1 MRRITISLLSFIAL
15 LLLSVGM
22 TTAQETAVPTLATG
36 ASSLQVVDSSPAG
49 GEELA
54 ANAAIT
60 LYLDRPVDCASA
72 QVAFHIDPQV
82 AGSVACNDAEASLTF
97 TPSSDYARGTSY
109 RVSLAPTLKAQDG
122 STLADSYSL
131 QLSTVGFLAVSQ
143 ILPADGAQGIDSD
156 SLITVIFN
164 RPVVPLTVAEDAST
178 LPQPLTFTPA
188 VQGKGEWLNTSIYV
202 FHPDPALQGGAKYV
216 VTVSGN
222 LKAVDGSV
230 MEQPFSW
237 SFTTAAPTVSEVVP
251 NDNTTSVTLDST
263 VQVKFNQPMNRESVE
278 ASFSLHPANAAAQKV
293 AGKFTWADDGAGF
306 MFTPDANLAL
316 GTDYVAEFTGAA
328 PTPEGGG
335 TALSGQLKWGF
346 STVPLPGIVSTDP
359 FDGQTD
365 AYPDSGLTIYF
376 ASPMDPDSIKDHVS
390 IEPNA
395 IRDFDSYYSDY
406 SNSYTLSFP
415 SEPSTDYTIMISPGM
430 KDAYGNEIKTPTV
443 IHYTTQPYSPDLSLQ
458 TPGIIGFYN
467 ADNDKTQLFL
477 THRNVSQI
485 NLSLYSVPVDQFI
498 FGVTNPSRYDPTG
511 SIQLGQSNRLRAWSI
526 PSVAPLNARRY
537 ELLNLGGTS
546 AADCPGALE
555 SHLQVGDSAIVV
567 SDPDPVRARASAPD
581 GAVVD
586 TLYKN
591 YQLTITGGPLCSNGI
606 LWWEVL
612 LREGKTAWVAEGVND
627 GSTNQRFLDLK
638 SAGAQTPVALTQAN
652 GEALVPGIYLL
663 SATTPETTASGITP
677 SQHIMVVAN
686 ANLTLKYSVDN
697 LLVWATDVSS
707 GEPIANA
714 PIKIYDANLKVIA
727 DGSTDADG
735 LLTVSIPRV
744 TDLNQSIVAV
754 LQNDK
759 QFGIG
764 LTDWSNGIEAWYFG
778 QNPNYYPEQYRAYLY
793 TDRPIYRPDQPVYFR
808 GVVRQQNDVK
818 YTPLSIT
825 SIPVRIVDDQGE
837 VVYDKTLPLTPFGT
851 FSDSFPVAADAP
863 LGYYQIIAQMPGQSA
878 DNYYPSTGTVSFGV
892 AEYRAPEYQVNVSA
906 DKPEVVQGDTI
917 KITVD
922 SKYFFGG
929 SVANADVQYNVT
941 AQPYGFSYTGNGYY
955 SFSDVD
961 VDEGPSANLN
971 SGDGTVTSGEGKT
984 DANGLLTISVPADLQ
999 DATQSQTFTI
1009 EATVTDQSDQAVSGR
1024 TSVIVHKGLNYIGVQ
1039 PEEYV
1044 AQAGSETKVDLI
1056 AVDWESKAIANQAL
1070 DVTVVERH
1078 WSSVQEKDAAGR
1090 TTWTYQVENLPVTT
1104 GDVTTDANGKAV
1116 FSFTPPNGGIFKIT
1130 ATMRDTQG
1138 NEILA
1143 SNEVWV
1149 SSGEYVSWRQQNSNR
1164 IDLVADA
1171 QNYQVGDTAQILI
1184 TSPFQGKTEALITVE
1199 RGEVITKQR
1208 VTMDTNSYVFKLPI
1222 TDDFA
1227 PNIFVSAVL
1236 VKGIDDKNPVAGFRM
1251 GLVALNVDN
1260 AHKQI
1265 SIAITPDKTQAGPG
1279 DTVNYTV
1286 KTTDYKGDPVQ
1297 AEVGIS
1303 LTDLA
1308 VLTIADP
1315 NSGKLLDYFYGQ
1327 QGLSVRTSTPL
1338 TINTDQITQTV
1349 LDTIK
1354 GGGGG
1359 FGEGGIFDIRQ
1370 QFVDTP
1376 YWNASVTT
1384 NADGTATFS
1393 VKLPDNLTTW
1403 RLDARAVTKGDDGN
1417 LLVGQATA
1425 DLLSTKPLLIRPVTP
1440 RFFVVGDQVTLGAV
1454 VNNNSKDD
1462 LSVDVSLQGEG
1473 LTFANDT
1480 PTSQTVSIPA
1490 GQSARVNWHAT
1501 VEDAANIDLTF
1512 FANGGDNLTDAS
1524 KPPLG
1529 QGSAKMLPVYKY
1541 EAPETVATG
1550 GLLRDAGS
1558 VTEAIS
1564 LPRNMEVT
1572 QGTLLVELDPSLAA
1586 TTLGGLDALKN
1597 DPNQS
1602 TEATVSRFLPN
1613 IMTYRA
1619 LASLKLDNPTL
1630 KQQLD
1635 SNVNDALQRLYAQQ
1649 KVDGGWG
1656 WFVQD
1661 ESDPLT
1667 TAYALIGLSE
1677 AKAQGFT
1684 VSDTVLSGARD
1695 FLRTTFITPG
1705 LNIDSWR
1712 LNRQAFILY
1721 ALARSGDP
1729 DVART
1734 TTLYESRDLLAYY
1747 AKGFLAMALHAI
1759 NPNDTSRTDVLL
1771 SDLVNGAALSA
1782 TGAHWNEKDRDYWN
1796 WNTDTRTT
1804 AIVLETFITLKPDSD
1819 LIPNIVRYLMVE
1831 RKGDAWETTQ
1841 ETAWSLLA
1849 LTDWMVVSGELQ
1861 PNYFYEAR
1869 LNDTVAQGI
1878 ASPESVGDSSQLRVQ
1893 VGDMLNDQVNNLIIS
1908 RDEGPGVL
1916 YYSAHLTV
1924 DLPVAEIQALNRGII
1939 VERRYT
1945 LPGSDTPITSAQVG
1959 DNVQVR
1965 LTVIAPNDLHYVVIE
1980 APIPAG
1986 ADAVNPNLN
1995 TSQQIG
2001 TKPELNPADPL
2012 SQGWGWWYFSNI
2024 EFRDQKVVL
2033 SSSYLPAGTYEYVY
2047 TIRAGL
2053 AGTFNV
2059 IPATGS
2065 EFYFPEV
2072 YGRSAGSTFTI
2083 EDAGS

>member
-1 MRRITISLLSFIAL
+1 MRRISLTLLSFIAL
-15 LLLSVGM
+15 LLLSVGVI
-22 TTAQETAVPTLATG
+22 TAQP
-36 ASSLQVVDSSPAG
+36 
-49 GEELA
+49 
-54 ANAAIT
+54 NAQQGT
-60 LYLDRPVDCASA
+60 PEASA
-72 QVAFHIDPQV
+72 ASGLKVAQV
-82 AGSVACNDAEASLTF
+82 
-97 TPSSDYARGTSY
+97 
-109 RVSLAPTLKAQDG
+109 
-122 STLADSYSL
+122 
-131 QLSTVGFLAVSQ
+131 
-143 ILPADGAQGIDSD
+143 LPADNGTGIEPDAT
-156 SLITVIFN
+156 ITVIFN
-164 RPVVPLTVAEDAST
+164 LPVVPLMVAEDAGT

-202 FHPDPALQGGAKYV
+202 FHPNPALQGGTKYS
-216 VTVSGN
+216 VTVSGD
-222 LKAVDGSV
+222 LTAVDGSA
-230 MEQPFSW
+230 MEQPFVW
-237 SFTTAAPTVSEVVP
+237 SFTTSAPVVSEVIP
-251 NDNTTSVTLDST
+251 NDTTTSVNLDTTL
-263 VQVKFNQPMNRESVE
+263 QVKFNQPMDRQRVE
-278 ASFSLHPANAAAQKV
+278 ASFSLHPVDSTQKV
-293 AGKFTWADDGAGF
+293 TGKFTWADDGAGF
-306 MFTPDANLAL
+306 MFTPDHILTI
-316 GTDYVAEFTGAA
+316 GTDYTAEFTGTP

-335 TALSGQLKWGF
+335 AALTGQLKWGF
-346 STVPLPGIVSTDP
+346 STVPLPGVVSTDP

-365 AYPDSGLTIYF
+365 AYPDSGFTIYF
-376 ASPMDPDSIKDHVS
+376 ASPMDTDTIKGRISV
-390 IEPNA
+390 EPNA
-395 IRDFDSYYSDY
+395 IREFDSYYSDY
-406 SNSYTLSFP
+406 NNSYTLSFP
-415 SEPSTDYTIMISPGM
+415 SEPSTDYTITLSPGM
-430 KDAYGNEIKTPTV
+430 KDVYGNEITTQTV
-443 IHYTTQPYSPDLSLQ
+443 IHYTTQAYSPDVSLQ
-458 TPGIIGFYN
+458 VPSSVGFYN

-485 NLSLYSVPVDQFI
+485 NLSLYSVPLDEFI
-498 FGVTNPSRYDPTG
+498 AGVTGDNRYDPTS

-546 AADCPGALE
+546 ASDCPGALE
-555 SHLQVGDSAIVV
+555 SHLQVGDTAIVV

-581 GAVVD
+581 GQVVG

-591 YQLTITGGPLCSNGI
+591 YQLPITGGPLCANGI
-606 LWWEVL
+606 LWWEVT
-612 LREGKTAWVAEGVND
+612 LRDSTDAWVAEGISD
-627 GSTNQRFLDLK
+627 GSSNERFLDLK
-638 SAGAQTPVALTQAN
+638 TAVAQTPVALTQAN

-663 SATTPETTASGITP
+663 RASAPETDATGYTP
-677 SQHIMVVAN
+677 PEHILVVAN
-686 ANLTLKYSVDN
+686 ANLTLKYSVDA
-697 LLVWATDVSS
+697 LLVWATDVNS

-714 PIKIYDANLKVIA
+714 PIQVYDKNLKVIA
-727 DGSTDADG
+727 DGTTDADG
-735 LLTVSIPRV
+735 LLTLSLPRV
-744 TDLNQSIVAV
+744 SDLNQPRVAV
-754 LQNDK
+754 LQSDK

-764 LTDWSNGIEAWYFG
+764 LTDWSDGIEAWYFG
-778 QNPNYYPEQYRAYLY
+778 QTPNYYPEQYRAYVY

-808 GVVRQQNDVK
+808 GIVRQQNDVK
-818 YTPLSIT
+818 YTPLSET

-837 VVYDKTLPLTPFGT
+837 VVYDKTLPLTTYGT
-851 FSDSFPVAADAP
+851 FSDSFPIAADAP
-863 LGYYQIIAQMPGQSA
+863 LGYYQIIAQLPGQAA
-878 DNYYPSTGTVSFGV
+878 DNYYPSTGSVSFGV
-892 AEYRAPEYQVNVSA
+892 AEYRAPEYQVTVTA
-906 DKPEVVQGDTI
+906 EKPEVVQGDTI

-941 AQPYGFSYTGNGYY
+941 AQAYGFNYTGSGYY

-971 SGDGTVTSGEGKT
+971 SGPNGTVTSGEGKT

-1024 TSVIVHKGLNYIGVQ
+1024 TSVIVHKGLAYVGVQ

-1044 AQAGSETKVDLI
+1044 AQAGKETKVDLI
-1056 AVDWESKAIANQAL
+1056 AVDWESQPIASQSL

-1090 TTWTYQVENLPVTT
+1090 TTWTYQVENIPVTT
-1104 GDVTTDANGKAV
+1104 GDVTTDADGKAV

-1130 ATMRDTQG
+1130 AKMRDTNG

-1164 IDLVADA
+1164 IDLIADA
-1171 QNYQVGDTAQILI
+1171 QNYEVGDTAQILI

-1199 RGEVITKQR
+1199 RGEVITQQR
-1208 VTMDTNSYVFKLPI
+1208 VTMDTNSYVYKLPI
-1222 TDDFA
+1222 TDEFA

-1236 VKGIDDKNPVAGFRM
+1236 VKGVDKDNPVAAFRM

-1260 AHKQI
+1260 SHKQI
-1265 SIAITPDKTQAGPG
+1265 SIVITTDKTQAGPG

-1297 AEVGIS
+1297 AEVGVS

-1315 NSGKLLDYFYGQ
+1315 NSGKLLDYYYGQ

-1384 NADGTATFS
+1384 DASGIASFS
-1393 VKLPDNLTTW
+1393 VTLPDNLTTW
-1403 RLDARAVTKGDDGN
+1403 RLDARAVTAGEDGN
-1417 LLVGQATA
+1417 MLVGQATA

-1462 LSVDVSLQGEG
+1462 LSVDVSLQGAG
-1473 LTFANDT
+1473 LIFASDT
-1480 PTSQTVSIPA
+1480 PVTQNVSVPA
-1490 GQSARVNWHAT
+1490 GQSVRVNWKAT
-1501 VEDAANIDLTF
+1501 VEDGDAIDLTF
-1512 FANGGDNLTDAS
+1512 FANGGENLTDAS

-1529 QGSAKMLPVYKY
+1529 QGDAKTLPVYKY

-1550 GLLRDAGS
+1550 GVLREGGS
-1558 VTEAIS
+1558 TTESIA
-1564 LPRNMEVT
+1564 LPTTMDVT
-1572 QGTLLVELDPSLAA
+1572 QGQLALELDPSLAA
-1586 TTLGGLDALKN
+1586 TTIQGLDYLEN
-1597 DPNQS
+1597 YPYQS
-1602 TEATVSRFLPN
+1602 SEATVSRFLPN

-1619 LASLKLDNPTL
+1619 LAGLKLDNATL

-1656 WFVQD
+1656 WYVQD
-1661 ESDPLT
+1661 VSDPLT

-1684 VSDTVLSGARD
+1684 VSDTVLSGARN

-1705 LNIDSWR
+1705 LNVETWK
-1712 LNRQAFILY
+1712 LNRQAFVLY

-1734 TTLYESRDLLAYY
+1734 TTLYDSRDRLAYY
-1747 AKGFLAMALHAI
+1747 AKGFLAMSLHLI
-1759 NPNDTSRTDVLL
+1759 SPNDTSRSDVLL

-1782 TGAHWNEKDRDYWN
+1782 TGAHWNEADRDYWN

-1804 AIVLETFITLKPDSD
+1804 AIALETFVTLKPDSD
-1819 LIPNIVRYLMVE
+1819 LIPNIVRYLMVQ
-1831 RKGDAWETTQ
+1831 RKGDFWETTQ
-1841 ETAWSLLA
+1841 ETAWSVMA
-1849 LTDWMVVSGELQ
+1849 LTDWMVASGELT
-1861 PNYFYEAR
+1861 PNYSFDVQ
-1869 LNDTVAQGI
+1869 LNGTSLAQAT
-1878 ASPESVGDSSQLRVQ
+1878 ASPETVSTPTKLTIQ
-1893 VGDMLNDQVNNLIIS
+1893 VADLLKDQANALVINRTDGS
-1908 RDEGPGVL
+1908 GVL

-1924 DLPVAEIQALNRGII
+1924 NLPVPQIQELDRGII

-1945 LPGSDTPITSAQVG
+1945 LPGSDAPITSAQVG
-1959 DNVQVR
+1959 QNVQVR

-1980 APIPAG
+1980 DPIPAG
-1986 ADAVNPNLN
+1986 SDAVNPNLN

-2001 TKPELNPADPL
+2001 TQPELNPADPL

-2033 SSSYLPAGTYEYVY
+2033 SSTYLPAGTYEYVY

-2053 AGTFNV
+2053 AGVYNV